1 MLRVVSI
8 YDRIQAATE
17 RSDEI
22 VEELRNLPSIEYAPK
37 ETRALNQEYLWTVN
51 LIIRLCDELLETEP
65 EDVYGEEVDF
75 RIKMVYFQ
83 EKYENILE
91 DINTNNAQE
100 TP

>member
-1 MLRVVSI
+1 MILRAVSI

-22 VEELRNLPSIEYAPK
+22 VEELKNLPSIEYAPK

-65 EDVYGEEVDF
+65 EDLYGPEMDF
-75 RIKMVYFQ
+75 RMKMSYFQ
-83 EKYENILE
+83 EKYENILK
-91 DINTNNAQE
+91 DINNHSA
-100 TP
+100 